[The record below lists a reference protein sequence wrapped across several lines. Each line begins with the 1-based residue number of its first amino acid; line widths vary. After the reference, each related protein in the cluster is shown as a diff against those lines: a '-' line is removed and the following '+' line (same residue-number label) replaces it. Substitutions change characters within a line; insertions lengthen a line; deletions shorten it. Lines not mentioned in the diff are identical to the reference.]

1 MVTTWLVP
9 PKTTSTPY
17 HTRVHRIDTDR
28 VLSTCEGGFAISSS
42 STDVKSRPRPLP
54 SLPHAGLAH
63 GRLANVTQAFVRS
76 DGGTS
81 GMMNVYGS
89 REGVVLDVDSNSNL
103 MCARTVLPTL
113 QGTMG
118 AGTTW
123 MASRIFGVPSESAV
137 GSEWLNH
144 WKKESERVFSSLE
157 DMLDELEVL

>member
-42 STDVKSRPRPLP
+42 STKVKRPTPLP

-63 GRLANVTQAFVRS
+63 GRVANGSQAFVRS
-76 DGGTS
+76 DGGMS
-81 GMMNVYGS
+81 GIIHLYGS
-89 REGVVLDVDSNSNL
+89 REGIVLDVDSNSNL

-113 QGTMG
+113 QGTIE

-123 MASRIFGVPSESAV
+123 MASRVFGVPSESTV
-137 GSEWLNH
+137 GSEWLDH

>member
-17 HTRVHRIDTDR
+17 HTRVHRIDSDR

-42 STDVKSRPRPLP
+42 STDVESRPT
-54 SLPHAGLAH
+54 SLPDLPLAGSAH
-63 GRLANVTQAFVRS
+63 GRLGTGSQAFVRS
-76 DGGTS
+76 DGGVS
-81 GMMNVYGS
+81 GLISLYGS
-89 REGVVLDVDSNSNL
+89 REGMILGVDSNSNL

-113 QGTMG
+113 QGTIG

-123 MASRIFGVPSESAV
+123 MASRVFGVPSESAV
-137 GSEWLNH
+137 GSEWLDH
-144 WKKESERVFSSLE
+144 WKKESERVHSSLE

>member
-1 MVTTWLVP
+1 
-9 PKTTSTPY
+9 
-17 HTRVHRIDTDR
+17 
-28 VLSTCEGGFAISSS
+28 
-42 STDVKSRPRPLP
+42 
-54 SLPHAGLAH
+54 
-63 GRLANVTQAFVRS
+63 
-76 DGGTS
+76 
-81 GMMNVYGS
+81 MMNVYGS

>member
-9 PKTTSTPY
+9 PETTSTPN

-28 VLSTCEGGFAISSS
+28 VLSTCEGGFAISAS
-42 STDVKSRPRPLP
+42 STDVNLRPTPLP
-54 SLPHAGLAH
+54 RLPHAGPAH

-76 DGGTS
+76 DGGAS
-81 GMMNVYGS
+81 GMINLYGS

-113 QGTMG
+113 QGTIE

-123 MASRIFGVPSESAV
+123 MASRIFGVPSESSV
-137 GSEWLNH
+137 GSEWLDH
-144 WKKESERVFSSLE
+144 WKKESKRVFSSLD